1 MGNYSKGIWGTIAV
15 LVVLSGF
22 YLVRG
27 NLKSKIRDSAENY
40 LIGQLD
46 RWKEGRLST
55 GICNIVP
62 EDFNGNISD
71 WKKYKLSDYFI
82 EDIKAGDKYVRRK
95 TFGRKRGL
103 WYYIEKLSSSSVF
116 VYADVELDM
125 EDPDGYPKTFSIR
138 YRLEP
143 RGNGKFLITK
153 GVKLF

>member
-1 MGNYSKGIWGTIAV
+1 MSNYSKGIFGTIAV

-22 YLVRG
+22 YLVRW
-27 NLKSKIRDSAENY
+27 NVKSKVRDSAEQY
-40 LIGQLD
+40 LTAQLD
-46 RWKEGRLST
+46 NWKEGRLST

-62 EDFNGNISD
+62 DDFNGNLND
-71 WKKYKLSDYFI
+71 WKRYKLSDYFI
-82 EDIKAGDKYVRRK
+82 EDIKPGDKYVRRK

-125 EDPDGYPKTFSIR
+125 EDPDGYSKSFKIR

-143 RGNGKFLITK
+143 RGNDKFLITK
-153 GVKLF
+153 GLKLF

>member
-27 NLKSKIRDSAENY
+27 NLKSKVRDSAEKY
-40 LIGQLD
+40 LTAQLD

-62 EDFNGNISD
+62 DDFEGNLSE
-71 WKKYKLSDYFI
+71 WKAYKLTGYFI

-125 EDPDGYPKTFSIR
+125 EDPDGYPKTFTIR